1 MSENKVQEVI
11 NERNCVMI
19 YAMEIIGGKWKL
31 PIIWK
36 LYQNKTMRYNELKR
50 NLVGITN
57 IMLTRSLQSLEQN
70 GLVNRVEFKQIPP
83 RVEYSLTDKC
93 LQLVPA
99 LKAIFNW
106 GKERMTEENMTLQ
119 TDSQRKG

>member
-1 MSENKVQEVI
+1 MSEDKVREVI

-31 PIIWK
+31 PILWK

-70 GLVNRVEFKQIPP
+70 GLVNRVEFNQIPP

-93 LQLVPA
+93 LQLAPA
-99 LKAIFNW
+99 LEVIYNW
-106 GKERMTEENMTLQ
+106 GKERMTEENMILQ
-119 TDSQRKG
+119 TDL